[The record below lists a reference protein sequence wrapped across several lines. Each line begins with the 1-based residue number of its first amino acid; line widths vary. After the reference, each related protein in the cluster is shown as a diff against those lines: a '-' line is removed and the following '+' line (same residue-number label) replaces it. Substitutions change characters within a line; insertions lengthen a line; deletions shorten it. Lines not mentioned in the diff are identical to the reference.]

1 MGNHAMKVFAAILLI
16 LPSLAFAVENAAHLY
31 VLAGQSNALGNGSN
45 ASSYPNNREVDV
57 RIQFYWVE
65 PGLGSSGGEWTTLKP
80 QPGVYPK
87 GHFGPE
93 VSLAHSAYAAG
104 IQNIAVF
111 KFAKG
116 STSLFSDWRPGDPSG
131 LFATLSNEMTRALD
145 ELGKRNPLKAECFIW
160 IQGESDA
167 ENQEKAAAY
176 GRNLAVLLKLARR
189 QLGKNVRIVVGMD
202 EQHPWVRKNPVVIEH
217 QMKLVAQ
224 DKNMRF
230 VSMIGLPKADTSH
243 LTSAGVTEHGKRI
256 FDACAK

>member
-1 MGNHAMKVFAAILLI
+1 MKGVAALLLI
-16 LPSLAFAVENAAHLY
+16 IPSLALAAAKVHLY
-31 VLAGQSNALGNGSN
+31 ILAGQSNALGNGSN
-45 ASSYPNNREVDV
+45 ASSYPYNRDVDA
-57 RIQFYWVE
+57 RIRFYWVE
-65 PGLGSSGGEWTTLKP
+65 PGLGSSGGDWTTLKP
-80 QPGVYPK
+80 QPGIYPE

-93 VSLAHSAYAAG
+93 VSLARSAYAAG
-104 IQNIAVF
+104 VQNIAVF

-131 LFATLSNEMTRALD
+131 LFAALSNEMTSAIDALR
-145 ELGKRNPLKAECFIW
+145 KHNPPKTECFIW

-176 GRNLAVLLKLARR
+176 GRNLAALLRLARW

-202 EQHPWVRKNPVVIEH
+202 EQHPWVMKNPIVIEH
-217 QMKLVAQ
+217 QMKLAAQ
-224 DKNMRF
+224 DNNMRF
-230 VSMIGLPKADTSH
+230 VSMIGLAKADSSH